1 MLSISSGA
9 ASDVGRV
16 RAVNEDSLFVSD
28 ALVAVADGMGGH
40 AAGDVASRI
49 AVTCLER
56 LVDHTTL
63 LRPDDLVTVIGDA
76 NDEIVHSAEEDTTR
90 AGMGTTLAG
99 VAVVAVGGTDHW
111 VVFNVGD
118 SRVYRLDDEG
128 LSQVT
133 TDHSEVQELV
143 AAGLLRPEE
152 AKDHPNRNI
161 VTRSLGTDPGPQAD
175 LWVFPPS
182 NHERFLVCSDGLPLE
197 LTAKEITAVLR
208 DEPDP
213 QRAADA
219 LVAAAVAAGGRDNV
233 TAVIVDGVLPESP
246 TGVDVTA
253 PRPIDP
259 KAV

>member
-49 AVTCLER
+49 AVACLER
-56 LVDHTTL
+56 LVDQSEL
-63 LRPDDLVTVIGDA
+63 LRPDDLVMVIGDA
-76 NDEIVHSAEEDTTR
+76 NDEIVHSAQVDATR

-99 VAVVAVGGTDHW
+99 VAVVGVGGTAHW

-118 SRVYRLDDEG
+118 SRVYRFDDSG

-143 AAGLLRPEE
+143 AAGLLSPEE
-152 AKDHPNRNI
+152 AASHPNRNV

-182 NHERFLVCSDGLPLE
+182 DGERFLVCSDGLPLE
-197 LTAKEITAVLR
+197 LTVEEMTAVLR

-213 QRAADA
+213 QRAAEA
-219 LVAAAVAAGGRDNV
+219 LVAAAVSAGGRDNV
-233 TAVIVDGVLPESP
+233 TAVIVDGVMVAAQ
-246 TGVDVTA
+246 TGVEVTA

-259 KAV
+259 EAG